1 MFFLTLFFSFFL
13 FSTKGLLHNTFL
25 RSPSLVS
32 LTLVLFSSLC
42 FNSKFL
48 FSFFLCVFMIFQS
61 FFFLSIDK
69 KNLLGSWMYFFIALH
84 FIHILLGL
92 FALWTKKE
100 FFRHTKVYWHFLT
113 GIWALCCC
121 LFFLA

>member
-13 FSTKGLLHNTFL
+13 FLTKNLIHNTFL

-32 LTLVLFSSLC
+32 LILALCTSFC
-42 FNSKFL
+42 FNHKFL
-48 FSFFLCVFMIFQS
+48 FSFFLFVFIIFQY
-61 FFFLSIDK
+61 FFFTSIDK

-92 FALWTKKE
+92 FVLWTKKD
-100 FFRHTKVYWHFLT
+100 FFRHTKIYWHFLT
-113 GIWALCCC
+113 GIWTLCCC